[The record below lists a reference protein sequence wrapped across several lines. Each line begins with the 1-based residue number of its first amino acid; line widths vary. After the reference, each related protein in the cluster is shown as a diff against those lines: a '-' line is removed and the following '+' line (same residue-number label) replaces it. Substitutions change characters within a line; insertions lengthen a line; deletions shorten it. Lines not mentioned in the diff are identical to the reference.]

1 MKGIAKILTLAG
13 AVSAAMAVDAE
24 VKLPQF
30 FTDGM
35 VMQRNS
41 VLTINGKADGAVE
54 VSASWLAAP
63 VTAETASDGSFS
75 VRLTTPEAGG
85 PYNIAFTDKDGS
97 RTLSDVWSGEVW
109 LCSGQSNME
118 MPVGG
123 WGKVKDYEKEI
134 SNATHPPVHLLQIKK
149 ATAFTPQDDA
159 AVNMGGWRHCSPETV
174 AEFSSIAYF
183 FARELNRQLGVHV
196 GVIDA
201 TWGGTPAEAWT
212 SLGGVQATPGFEKET
227 EMLVS
232 SKGDNAK
239 MQKLNDERMAAWY
252 RDVVGYKGKF
262 NHKKYSATA
271 DSMTLPAFVE
281 TKYEDFNGVVVFQRY
296 LDVPASLAG
305 KDLTLRLAKIDDED
319 VTYFNGKEVGR
330 TSGYDTPR
338 TYTVPGKLVKAGKN
352 LISIEVTDFEGGGG
366 IYGDAS
372 DLWAQSGDVRLPLSG
387 EWGCEILADFRGK
400 APRPASCGGSSF
412 PTVLYNAMF
421 HPLKDIP
428 VKGVIWYQGCAN
440 VGRDAQYA
448 ELIQN
453 MVKSWRETRNQPDM
467 PFYFMQLAG
476 YLQPKEIQPESEWAA
491 LREAQTAACRL
502 PGVKYATAIDIGN
515 PDDIHP
521 KNKQEA
527 ARRFAL
533 IALNDAYGMKEVKAY
548 GPEMVEV
555 RSQSDEVRGKS
566 EVRGQSDEVLVKFN
580 EAVTVDG
587 IVPAGFIVRL
597 SDGNWVRPEIRMEGM
612 GNVFLTAPGKIEE
625 VRYDWADYP
634 DGNLHGLTGLPVAP
648 FKKEVSK

>member
-1 MKGIAKILTLAG
+1 MKMLRVYFMTAAIA
-13 AVSAAMAVDAE
+13 AVSITATAE
-24 VKLPQF
+24 VMLPQF
-30 FTDGM
+30 FSDNM
-35 VMQRNS
+35 VIQQSSELNLRGTAKGTVKVEAS
-41 VLTINGKADGAVE
+41 WIDGAME
-54 VSASWLAAP
+54 TIAADDGKFSLRFKTP
-63 VTAETASDGSFS
+63 V
-75 VRLTTPEAGG
+75 AGG
-85 PYNIAFTDKDGS
+85 PYTITISDEDGVK
-97 RTLSDVWSGEVW
+97 TLGNVWSGEVW

-134 SNATHPPVHLLQIKK
+134 ANASLPPVHLLQIKK
-149 ATAFTPQDDA
+149 STAFVPQDDVE
-159 AVNMGGWRHCSPETV
+159 VNMGGWRECSPQTV

-196 GVIDA
+196 GVIDS

-212 SLGGVQATPGFEKET
+212 SLGGVQATPGFEEET
-227 EMLVS
+227 AMLVK
-232 SKGDNAK
+232 SKGDNAQ

-252 RDVVGYKGKF
+252 RDAVGYKGRF
-262 NHKKYSATA
+262 NHKKYSATT
-271 DSMTLPAFVE
+271 DGMTLPAFVE
-281 TKYEDFNGVVVFQRY
+281 TKYDGFNGVIVFQRY
-296 LDVPASLAG
+296 LDVPPTLAG
-305 KDLTLRLAKIDDED
+305 KDLILRLAKIDDED

-330 TSGYDTPR
+330 TSGYDTQR

-352 LISIEVTDFEGGGG
+352 LISVEVTDFEGGGG
-366 IYGDAS
+366 IYGDAA
-372 DLWAQSGDVRLPLSG
+372 DLWARSGDENLPLSG

-421 HPLKDIP
+421 HPLKDLP

-448 ELIQN
+448 DLIRN

-476 YLQPKEIQPESEWAA
+476 YLQPNDIQPESEWAA
-491 LREAQTAACRL
+491 LREAQTAACDL
-502 PGVKYATAIDIGN
+502 KGVRYATAIDIGN

-533 IALNDAYGMKEVKAY
+533 IALNDAYGHEEVKAF
-548 GPEMVEV
+548 GPSVVSV
-555 RSQSDEVRGKS
+555 RSLD
-566 EVRGQSDEVLVKFN
+566 DEVLVEFN

-587 IVPAGFIVRL
+587 VKPSGFIAKL
-597 SDGNWVRPEIRMEGM
+597 TDGSWIRPEIRMEGM
-612 GNVFLTAPGKIEE
+612 GQVFLKASGKVDE
-625 VRYDWADYP
+625 VRYNWADYP
-634 DGNLHGLTGLPVAP
+634 DGNLRGLTGLPVAP
-648 FKKEVSK
+648 FKKEIK

>member
-1 MKGIAKILTLAG
+1 MKAIAKILTVGFAAATAMTAG
-13 AVSAAMAVDAE
+13 AV
-24 VKLPQF
+24 VKLPEF
-30 FTDGM
+30 VTDSM
-35 VMQRNS
+35 VIQRNS
-41 VLTINGKADGAVE
+41 VLTLNGRANGDVE
-54 VSASWLAAP
+54 VKASWLGKSQ
-63 VTAETASDGSFS
+63 TATAGANGKFS
-75 VRLTTPEAGG
+75 VSLSTPEAGG
-85 PYNIAFTDKDGS
+85 PYTITFTDKDGDT
-97 RTLSDVWSGEVW
+97 TLSDIWSGEVW

-134 SNATHPPVHLLQIKK
+134 SNASHPSIHLLQIKK
-149 ATAFTPQDDA
+149 ATAFTPQDNA
-159 AVNMGGWRHCSPETV
+159 QVNMGGWRHCSPETV
-174 AEFSSIAYF
+174 GEFSSIGYF
-183 FARELNRQLGVHV
+183 FARELSRQLGMHV

-212 SLGGVQATPGFEKET
+212 SLGGVQATPGFEKEA

-232 SKGDNAK
+232 AKGDNAK

-252 RDVVGYKGKF
+252 RDVVGYKGNF

-281 TKYEDFNGVVVFQRY
+281 TKYDDFNGVVVFQRY
-296 LDVPASLAG
+296 LDVPASMAG

-319 VTYFNGKEVGR
+319 VTYFNGKEIGR

-366 IYGDAS
+366 IYGDAA
-372 DLWAQSGDVRLPLSG
+372 DLWAQSGDVKLPLSG
-387 EWGCEILADFRGK
+387 EWSCEILADFRGK

-453 MVKSWRETRNQPDM
+453 LVKSWRETRNQPDM

-491 LREAQTAACRL
+491 LREAQTAACKL

-515 PDDIHP
+515 PNDIHP

-533 IALNDAYGMKEVKAY
+533 IALNDAYRMKDVKAY
-548 GPEMVEV
+548 GPQAV
-555 RSQSDEVRGKS
+555 

-587 IVPAGFIVRL
+587 IAPAGFIVRL
-597 SDGNWVRPEIRMEGM
+597 SDGNWVRPEIRMAGV

-625 VRYDWADYP
+625 VRYNWADYP
-634 DGNLHGLTGLPVAP
+634 DGNLRGLTGLPVAP

>member
-1 MKGIAKILTLAG
+1 MLREYFTTVALA
-13 AVSAAMAVDAE
+13 AVS
-24 VKLPQF
+24 
-30 FTDGM
+30 
-35 VMQRNS
+35 
-41 VLTINGKADGAVE
+41 
-54 VSASWLAAP
+54 VSA
-63 VTAETASDGSFS
+63 TAEIELSHFFSDNMVVQQSSELNLRGNAEGKVKVRASWIDRTMETDAATGGGFS
-75 VRLTTPEAGG
+75 LRIPTPPAGG
-85 PYNIAFTDKDGS
+85 PYSITVSDKDGS
-97 RTLSDVWSGEVW
+97 KTLRNIWSGEVW

-134 SNATHPPVHLLQIKK
+134 AAANLPPVHLLQIKK
-149 ATAFTPQDDA
+149 TTAFTPQDDVE
-159 AVNMGGWRHCSPETV
+159 VNMGGWQECSPQSV
-174 AEFSSIAYF
+174 SGFSSIAYF

-212 SLGGVQATPGFEKET
+212 SLDGVLATPGFEEET
-227 EMLVS
+227 AMLVE
-232 SKGDNAK
+232 SKGDNAG
-239 MQKLNDERMAAWY
+239 MQKLNDRRMAAWY
-252 RDVVGYKGKF
+252 KDVVGYKGNF
-262 NHKKYSATA
+262 NHKRFSAAT
-271 DSMTLPAFVE
+271 DNMVLPAFVE
-281 TKYEDFNGVVVFQRY
+281 TKYDEFNGVVVFQRY
-296 LDVPASLAG
+296 VDIPASLAG

-319 VTYFNGKEVGR
+319 ITYFNGKEVGR

-352 LISIEVTDFEGGGG
+352 LISVEVTDFEGGGG

-372 DLWAQSGDVRLPLSG
+372 DLWAKSGDVALPLSG

-440 VGRDAQYA
+440 VGRDVQYA
-448 ELIQN
+448 DLIQN
-453 MVKSWRETRNQPDM
+453 LVKSWRETRNQPDM

-491 LREAQTAACRL
+491 LREAQTAACNL
-502 PGVKYATAIDIGN
+502 PGVKYATAIDIGDPN
-515 PDDIHP
+515 DIHP

-533 IALNDAYGMKEVKAY
+533 IALNDAYGMDDVKAC
-548 GPEMVEV
+548 GPEPLEV
-555 RSQSDEVRGKS
+555 RMTEG
-566 EVRGQSDEVLVKFN
+566 EVLVRFN

-587 IVPAGFIVRL
+587 IGPSGFIARL
-597 SDGNWVRPEIRMEGM
+597 SDGSWVRPEIRMAGM
-612 GNVFLTAPGKIEE
+612 GKVFLKAQNNIEE

-634 DGNLHGLTGLPVAP
+634 DGNLRGLTGLPVAP
-648 FKKEVSK
+648 FKRLVVL